1 MLFIYHILRGLH
13 CKSLQRMRC
22 KGCCSEKVNNIS
34 KSTVGKE
41 EEEMKKR
48 YISYQGKLTLIFAV
62 MSVSV
67 IIAFASVQLAMEQKN
82 LTQTL
87 YRTVQTENQK
97 NAVALSNVLESVKD
111 LSDALVLNENLYDQL
126 EKLARIA
133 EGTDMNSLEGQQK
146 LFAAMLI
153 SKLSTM
159 QRQQNMRLYSI
170 NGMCVSVNK
179 EYSRIEDKNYET
191 QDWYPGL
198 EAQDRDWMWTLR
210 EEGDQT
216 LLTFCRTVKEITTGK
231 LVGYLEV
238 NMDFTEDTKEILEE
252 ASLKEGYCYYLLQGE
267 KLKVTND
274 VALKGEP
281 MEKGL
286 FLSAEEALVSRM
298 QKTEEIVRTGLA
310 GREYLL
316 SSSPILGT
324 EFVLVSGVDY
334 AILQKQTRQGLWLVL
349 GIMVLGVATAIT
361 ISSHLARGM
370 TRNIHKLNKAM
381 QEAQK
386 DPQIQV
392 EITSHDEIAM
402 LGDSFNR
409 MIRRLEQ
416 TYKSLYE
423 TELTLK
429 EAQNM
434 ALQAQINPHFLYNT
448 LETID
453 ALSVCERMEDIGTVV
468 QALSKVFRYA
478 LGEETSVT
486 LREELGHVND
496 YLKILGIRYENKFT
510 WETDV
515 EEELLSLQLPKIIF
529 QPLAENAI
537 IHGILKKRGTSE
549 IFIRARRQEE
559 EICLEVEDTGLG
571 MNEETLEKLKSSV
584 KSGIESKEG
593 KVREPAVER
602 ENANQHESNGLS
614 KETKKARKHIGIENV
629 DRRMGY
635 YFGEAY
641 FMTIES
647 IPMQGTKISMHIL
660 QTKPAAGQENMPDKD
675 RKVLL

>member
-1 MLFIYHILRGLH
+1 MERRKKKRSLFIYHILRGLP
-13 CKSLQRMRC
+13 CKSLYRKRC
-22 KGCCSEKVNNIS
+22 KGCCSEKVNSNS

-67 IIAFASVQLAMEQKN
+67 MIAFASVQLAMEQKN

-126 EKLARIA
+126 ENLARIA

-198 EAQDRDWMWTLR
+198 EAQDRDWMWTLK

-238 NMDFTEDTKEILEE
+238 NMDFTEDIKEILDE

-281 MEKGL
+281 MEEGL

-298 QKTEEIVRTGLA
+298 QKTEEIVRTGLL

-316 SSSPILGT
+316 SSSPIWGT
-324 EFVLVSGVDY
+324 EFVLVSGCV
-334 AILQKQTRQGLWLVL
+334 
-349 GIMVLGVATAIT
+349 
-361 ISSHLARGM
+361 
-370 TRNIHKLNKAM
+370 
-381 QEAQK
+381 
-386 DPQIQV
+386 
-392 EITSHDEIAM
+392 
-402 LGDSFNR
+402 
-409 MIRRLEQ
+409 
-416 TYKSLYE
+416 
-423 TELTLK
+423 
-429 EAQNM
+429 
-434 ALQAQINPHFLYNT
+434 
-448 LETID
+448 
-453 ALSVCERMEDIGTVV
+453 
-468 QALSKVFRYA
+468 
-478 LGEETSVT
+478 
-486 LREELGHVND
+486 
-496 YLKILGIRYENKFT
+496 
-510 WETDV
+510 
-515 EEELLSLQLPKIIF
+515 
-529 QPLAENAI
+529 
-537 IHGILKKRGTSE
+537 
-549 IFIRARRQEE
+549 
-559 EICLEVEDTGLG
+559 
-571 MNEETLEKLKSSV
+571 
-584 KSGIESKEG
+584 
-593 KVREPAVER
+593 
-602 ENANQHESNGLS
+602 
-614 KETKKARKHIGIENV
+614 
-629 DRRMGY
+629 
-635 YFGEAY
+635 
-641 FMTIES
+641 
-647 IPMQGTKISMHIL
+647 
-660 QTKPAAGQENMPDKD
+660 
-675 RKVLL
+675 